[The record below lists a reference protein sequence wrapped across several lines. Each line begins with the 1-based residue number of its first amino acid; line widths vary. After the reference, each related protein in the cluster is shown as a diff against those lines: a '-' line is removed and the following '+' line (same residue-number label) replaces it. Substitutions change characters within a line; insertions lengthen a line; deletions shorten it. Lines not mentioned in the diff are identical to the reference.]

1 MFAMEKSKSS
11 KLEKF
16 LKLDYQRENNIWL
29 ESSKSL
35 RKMIGILGML
45 LPVMLYLFSYAFID
59 ISAPLESISH
69 YYYTRANPIFVVIL
83 SCLGIFLIMYS
94 GRECIDFYVS
104 SLAGIAA
111 LMVVFFPTTNL
122 ASACCAS
129 DTLFA
134 VTYLPPNPT
143 RETIHYLAAALFFIF
158 LAYMSLQIFTRSDR
172 TPSERKKPKVIRN
185 RIYRT
190 CGVTILICLLVIAA
204 GFSGLIP
211 PEIYETYKFTFWFET
226 IAIEAFG
233 FSWLIKGQFLFEDE

>member
-1 MFAMEKSKSS
+1 MKNSEPT

-16 LKLDYQRENNIWL
+16 LNLDYQRENNIWL

-35 RKMIGILGML
+35 RKLIGILGML

-83 SCLGIFLIMYS
+83 SCIGIFLIMYS

-104 SLAGIAA
+104 SLAGIFA
-111 LMVVFFPTTNL
+111 LGVVFFPTTNL
-122 ASACCAS
+122 ASACRAP
-129 DTLFA
+129 DKLYA

-143 RETIHYLAAALFFIF
+143 REMIHYLAAALFFIF
-158 LAYMSLQIFTRSDR
+158 LAYISIQLFTRSNKI
-172 TPSERKKPKVIRN
+172 PSERSKAKKIRN
-185 RIYRT
+185 KIYRI
-190 CGVTILICLLVIAA
+190 CGATILVCLIVIAA

-211 PEIYETYKFTFWFET
+211 PEIYKTYKFTFWFET

-233 FSWLIKGQFLFEDE
+233 FSWLIKGQFLFKDE